1 LIFFWGL
8 ERKQND
14 KKDLEDK
21 INVMHK
27 LMEANEDSN
36 FSKLRME
43 KYELMQHLPVSVVQ
57 EIVVQTNEEI
67 FKIIFKKIHSENL
80 IRELCLN
87 LESTFYLPQ
96 DFILKRGDIAN
107 EVFFIVDGTVYILA
121 RD

>member
-1 LIFFWGL
+1 M
-8 ERKQND
+8 D
-14 KKDLEDK
+14 KNE
-21 INVMHK
+21 
-27 LMEANEDSN
+27 LME
-36 FSKLRME
+36 
-43 KYELMQHLPVSVVQ
+43 HLPVSVVQ

-96 DFILKRGDIAN
+96 DFILKRGDLAN